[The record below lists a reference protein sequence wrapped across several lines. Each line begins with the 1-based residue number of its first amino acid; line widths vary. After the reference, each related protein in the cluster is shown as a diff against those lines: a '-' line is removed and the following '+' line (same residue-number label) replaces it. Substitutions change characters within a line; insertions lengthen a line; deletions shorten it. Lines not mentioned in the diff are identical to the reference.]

1 MHEEDWALATAC
13 LTGPQLSEVKA
24 GGGRKVGLRRVS
36 CKAPAG
42 GIFSPTQLSCCNNH
56 QTQVGQRQVSVFWVL
71 STFFHKLSCRQALS
85 FPSFWEIW
93 WESGWVWETSS
104 EASHMRYRLSPTQGA
119 ESPSPL
125 FMALRKGHFFLM
137 AQKATGQKQA
147 ALTSSRC

>member
-24 GGGRKVGLRRVS
+24 GGGRVGLRGVS

-42 GIFSPTQLSCCNNH
+42 GVFFPTQLSCCNNH
-56 QTQVGQRQVSVFWVL
+56 QTQVGQRQASAFWVL

-104 EASHMRYRLSPTQGA
+104 EAPHMRYSLSPTQGA
-119 ESPSPL
+119 KTSQVLHPCSWPWE
-125 FMALRKGHFFLM
+125 KGTFSWWL
-137 AQKATGQKQA
+137 KK
-147 ALTSSRC
+147 LLVKNRLL